1 MRKRAALPKIADGT
15 VVDNMRALSA
25 GELLKQGL
33 VAMDCL
39 LDDARQSQLSCF
51 IDTLLRWNRVFNL
64 TGARTVEEL
73 IVYHILDSLAVGPL
87 LRGPRIVDVGTG
99 AGLPGIPLAI
109 RYPQWEFVLLDS
121 NRRKVR
127 FLEQTVIH
135 LGLGNVSVESRRIQE
150 YQPDMMF
157 NSVIS
162 RAFAS
167 LADLVADAG
176 KLCAETGQV
185 LAMKGRIPEDELRS
199 LPPAY
204 RVASIERL
212 VVPHLVGERHVVC
225 VARS

>member
-1 MRKRAALPKIADGT
+1 MKKWTSRSTVADSA
-15 VVDNMRALSA
+15 VVGDMQDLSA

-39 LDDARQSQLSCF
+39 LDDTQRSRLSSF
-51 IDTLLRWNRVFNL
+51 IDTLMRWNRVFNL

-73 IVYHILDSLAVGPL
+73 IVYHILDSLAVGHL

-109 RYPQWEFVLLDS
+109 RYPRWEFVLLDS
-121 NRRKVR
+121 NKRKVR
-127 FLEQTVIH
+127 FLEQTVIR

-150 YQPDMMF
+150 YQPDMRF
-157 NSVIS
+157 DSVIS

-176 KLCAETGQV
+176 TLCAETGQV
-185 LAMKGRIPEDELRS
+185 LAMKGRFPEDELRS
-199 LPPAY
+199 LPPGY

-212 VVPHLVGERHVVC
+212 AVPYLVGERHVVC